1 MYCTDDELD
10 NLMDISIEIE
20 SNKVMKAD
28 FIDPWTVT
36 LRDHGQSV
44 EYNKQRDYSY
54 RSSIFCLTI
63 LWIFVLL
70 SEIIQIPNHI
80 NQMEKDPS
88 FKFGMTMTLTT
99 TIIFI
104 IFLLFQ
110 LFLVIAQYSKSIPSV
125 VREISEKFSNC
136 HSIRKFVITFTVF
149 IMVFSCVL
157 SSVDIVQMVRHH
169 HQPSS
174 NSSSNTSSTG
184 EEHPDENISHSIQY
198 LSYIWIVSIISLS
211 TFIKVH
217 YLYKAVMLTII
228 FLVYTTLIV
237 TFIGL
242 SPTYYSLLFRN
253 ESDYCELNNL
263 ISFGK

>member
-1 MYCTDDELD
+1 MYCIDDELD

-36 LRDHGQSV
+36 LRDSTQSI

-63 LWIFVLL
+63 LWTFVLF

-80 NQMEKDPS
+80 NQMKKDPS
-88 FKFGMTMTLTT
+88 LKFGMTTTLTT
-99 TIIFI
+99 TVIFI
-104 IFLLFQ
+104 IFLLVQ
-110 LFLVIAQYSKSIPSV
+110 LFLIVAQYSKSIPGS
-125 VREISEKFSNC
+125 VREISQKFSDC

-149 IMVFSCVL
+149 IMIFACVL
-157 SSVDIVQMVRHH
+157 SSIDIVQMV
-169 HQPSS
+169 QQINNLSV
-174 NSSSNTSSTG
+174 NSSRNLSEAET
-184 EEHPDENISHSIQY
+184 HDPDERISHCIQY

-217 YLYKAVMLTII
+217 YLYKAVLLTII
-228 FLVYTTLIV
+228 FLIYTTLIV

-242 SPTYYSLLFRN
+242 SPTYHFLLLR
-253 ESDYCELNNL
+253 
-263 ISFGK
+263 K